1 MYMTGFCVI
10 TSILVLLCKTS
21 VLSAYSA
28 AQKFHSAKQ
37 SQKMVGFLLKPF
49 SKIKKK
55 VFFVTDKIKVKR
67 VRIMFSSTDYIRLF
81 YTSGFAT

>member
-21 VLSAYSA
+21 VLSVYSA

-55 VFFVTDKIKVKR
+55 SFLCYRQNKGKKSKDNV
-67 VRIMFSSTDYIRLF
+67 
-81 YTSGFAT
+81 